1 MIDLSGIQKMF
12 ITTLFTSPRTFAA
25 TALIVIFSICVHEFM
40 HAFAALKMGDST
52 AADAGHLTMNPF
64 RQMGLWSLIM
74 LAFIGI
80 AWGQV
85 PVNEANLPGKMRKLT
100 VFLAGVT
107 ANLFLA
113 LLFTIVCFFTVINIP
128 GQQFAAQMLY
138 FGAVINIVLLMI
150 NLLPIPG
157 FDGWRVLTLFW
168 KPHSSLSSEFL
179 NGTLFIVM
187 MIVFFGFSKIELAA
201 SSLIETLLNLLF
213 TIAGK

>member
-1 MIDLSGIQKMF
+1 MF

-40 HAFAALKMGDST
+40 HAFTALKLGDST

-64 RQMGLWSLIM
+64 KQMGLLSLIM
-74 LAFIGI
+74 LAIIGI

-85 PVNEANLPGKMRKLT
+85 PVNEENLQGRAGKLA
-100 VFLAGVT
+100 VALAGVT

-113 LLFTIVCFFTVINIP
+113 LLFTIGCFLTVIKIP
-128 GQQFAAQMLY
+128 GHQFAAQMLY
-138 FGAVINIVLLMI
+138 FGAVINIVLLII

-157 FDGWRVLTLFW
+157 FDGWKALTLFW
-168 KPHSSLSSEFL
+168 KPKSNFSSEFI
-179 NGTLFIVM
+179 NGTSFVII

-201 SSLIETLLNLLF
+201 SSLIETLLNMLF
-213 TIAGK
+213 TITGK